1 MNSEASPA
9 PQPRQPL
16 VVRGVLLAAVLLTAA
31 AALSAASARGQLFPA
46 LLVDAY
52 GEYSTIQLPSWPE
65 APQRMGT
72 YIPLV
77 RVEHVPVDAERA
89 RARASHAL
97 MELLEGSFAERA
109 EVRLYFQGRAVEE
122 SRPLLRVGYEEIL
135 LLFGLYALSAWLIL
149 WSGLA
154 VFRLSGRPAAGGAY
168 LFWSASAFSLLMT
181 IFDYHT
187 MNWLVPL
194 FSVSTVALPVS
205 TLWLAYSFP
214 APPPWGASLLR
225 RVLGALTV
233 AGALVA
239 GWLII
244 SYLLRE
250 DPYLIRRGVILAIL
264 LGIVALVLTV
274 LLRLGRRGGQASA
287 ELITA
292 SWGLVLVPLII
303 ATAIAINTVTGKDF
317 LHLLLPFILLTFPL
331 SIGYAMIRNNI
342 LATQAILTPQMLMVP
357 LSLCSVILALLSGY
371 ATSVFISQYHEVAK
385 GVLPILMGGL
395 IFVGLMGWGRRMSAR
410 LFFSA
415 ALEFRPTIE
424 YLSDQL
430 ASLRRVSEV
439 RQAVEQVV
447 MRWLPTRAARVL
459 EPRALATV
467 AHLPPDYQK
476 WLEQGEQVW
485 TRESHEQRHLLV
497 PMRSLGELRGVLLVA
512 AKQGAAL
519 YTKADLELLETI
531 ASLGAVSLHHAA
543 VLQEL
548 ERLQRQER
556 EASREDKRLALAV
569 LSAELS
575 HELRQPLN
583 YINHLLRRG
592 NRGVPLDSR
601 DVEAGHREVELIRNM
616 IKDLSRF
623 ELPEPRPEPTP
634 VLEQIQRALEIN
646 RELLQ
651 EKHLQ
656 VSVEVPAELKVMAEA
671 DPLVQVFSNLL
682 RNGAQAAGE
691 QGQLGVRTFRK
702 EQELVLEAW
711 DSGTGVPEPVRD
723 LLFKQRVT
731 TKEEGWGLGLT
742 ITHRIVDSFEWQI
755 SHHREAGRT
764 CFRIALPLAHVVPPA
779 TSQPEES

>member
-1 MNSEASPA
+1 MNPEASPA
-9 PQPRQPL
+9 PPSRQPL
-16 VVRGVLLAAVLLTAA
+16 IVRGVLLAAVLLTAA
-31 AALSAASARGQLFPA
+31 AALSAASARGRPFPA

-65 APQRMGT
+65 APRRMGT

-77 RVEHVPVDAERA
+77 RVEHVPVDLAQT

-97 MELLEGSFAERA
+97 MELLEGSFADRA
-109 EVRLYFQGRAVEE
+109 EVGLYFRGRAAEE
-122 SRPLLRVGYEEIL
+122 RRPLLRVGHEEIL

-149 WSGLA
+149 WSGTA
-154 VFRLSGRPAAGGAY
+154 VFRLSGRPLAGGAY

-194 FSVSTVALPVS
+194 FSLSSVALPVS

-214 APPPWGASLLR
+214 SPPPWGASLVRRALR
-225 RVLGALTV
+225 ALTV

-239 GWLII
+239 AWLIA

-250 DPYLIRRGVILAIL
+250 DPSLIRRGVILAIL
-264 LGIVALVLTV
+264 LGIVTLVLAV
-274 LLRLGRRGGQASA
+274 LLRLGRSSGQSSA

-303 ATAIAINTVTGKDF
+303 ATAITINTVTGKDF

-357 LSLCSVILALLSGY
+357 LFLSSVILALFSGY
-371 ATSVFISQYHEVAK
+371 VTAIFIGHYHEAAK
-385 GVLPILMGGL
+385 GLLPTLIGVL
-395 IFVGLMGWGRRMSAR
+395 IFSGLMGWGRRMSAR
-410 LFFSA
+410 LFFPA
-415 ALEFRPTIE
+415 AQEFRPTIE
-424 YLSDQL
+424 DLSDQL
-430 ASLRRVSEV
+430 ASLQELPEV

-447 MRWLPTRAARVL
+447 LRWLPTGAARVL
-459 EPRALATV
+459 EPRALGTV
-467 AHLPPDYQK
+467 AHLPSDYRER
-476 WLEQGEQVW
+476 LERGEQVW
-485 TRESHEQRHLLV
+485 TLESHERRHLLV

-531 ASLGAVSLHHAA
+531 ASLGAMALHHAA

-556 EASREDKRLALAV
+556 EAAREDKRLALGV

-575 HELRQPLN
+575 HELGHPLN
-583 YINHLLRRG
+583 YIRYLLRQVS
-592 NRGVPLDSR
+592 RGVPLASD
-601 DVEAGHREVELIRNM
+601 DVKAGHEEVERIQSMLA
-616 IKDLSRF
+616 DLRRF
-623 ELPEPRPEPTP
+623 KLPAPRLEPTS
-634 VLEQIQRALEIN
+634 VLAPIQRALEIN

-651 EKHLQ
+651 EKHIQ
-656 VSVEVPAELKVMAEA
+656 VSVEVPAELKVLAA
-671 DPLVQVFSNLL
+671 DSLVRVFINLL

-691 QGQLGVRTFRK
+691 RGRLGVRTFRK
-702 EQELVLEAW
+702 AQELVLEVW
-711 DSGTGVPEPVRD
+711 DSGEGVPEPVREQ
-723 LLFKQRVT
+723 LFKHWVT
-731 TKEEGWGLGLT
+731 TKAEGSGIGLAVT
-742 ITHRIVDSFEWQI
+742 QRIVHSFGWQI
-755 SHHREAGRT
+755 SYHREEGRT
-764 CFRIALPLAHVVPPA
+764 CFRLALPLEHVVTPTPG
-779 TSQPEES
+779 QPEEP

>member
-1 MNSEASPA
+1 MNPEASPV
-9 PQPRQPL
+9 PQSRQML

-31 AALSAASARGQLFPA
+31 AALSAASARGRPFPA

-77 RVEHVPVDAERA
+77 EVEHVKVDAAQTRT
-89 RARASHAL
+89 RASRAL
-97 MELLEGSFAERA
+97 MELLERSFADRA
-109 EVRLYFQGRAVEE
+109 EVRLSFSGRAVEE
-122 SRPLLRVGYEEIL
+122 LRPLLRVGHEELL

-149 WSGLA
+149 WSGVT
-154 VFRLSGRPAAGGAY
+154 VFRLSGRPVAGGAY
-168 LFWSASAFSLLMT
+168 LFWSASAFSLLVT

-194 FSVSTVALPVS
+194 FSVSTVALPIS

-214 APPPWGASLLR
+214 APPPWGARLVQRAL
-225 RVLGALTV
+225 VALTV

-239 GWLII
+239 AWLIAC
-244 SYLLRE
+244 YLRGE
-250 DPYLIRRGVILAIL
+250 DPSIIRRGVILAIL
-264 LGIVALVLTV
+264 LGIVTLVLAV
-274 LLRLGRRGGQASA
+274 LLRLGRSSGQASA

-303 ATAIAINTVTGKDF
+303 ATALAINTVTGKDF

-357 LSLCSVILALLSGY
+357 LGLCSVILALFSGY
-371 ATSVFISQYHEVAK
+371 ATAIFIGHYHEVAQ
-385 GVLPILMGGL
+385 GVLPILIGVL
-395 IFVGLMGWGRRMSAR
+395 IFFGLMEWGRRMSAR

-424 YLSDQL
+424 DLSDQL
-430 ASLRRVSEV
+430 ASLQKVSEV

-447 MRWLPTRAARVL
+447 LRWLPTGATQVL
-459 EPRALATV
+459 EPQALVTV
-467 AHLPPDYQK
+467 AHLPTDYQER
-476 WLEQGEQVW
+476 LEEGEQVW
-485 TRESHEQRHLLV
+485 TLESHEQRHLLV

-519 YTKADLELLETI
+519 YTKADLELLKTI
-531 ASLGAVSLHHAA
+531 ASLGAVALHHAA

-556 EASREDKRLALAV
+556 EAAREDKRLALGV

-575 HELRQPLN
+575 HELGYPLN
-583 YINHLLRRG
+583 YIRYLLRQLS
-592 NRGVPLDSR
+592 RGVPLASK
-601 DVEAGHREVELIRNM
+601 DVEAGHEEVERIRSM
-616 IKDLSRF
+616 IEDLRRF
-623 ELPEPRPEPTP
+623 KLPAPRLEPTS
-634 VLEQIQRALEIN
+634 VLAPIQRALELN

-651 EKHLQ
+651 EKHIQ
-656 VSVEVPAELKVMAEA
+656 VSVEVPGELKVLAA
-671 DPLVQVFSNLL
+671 DSLVRVFANLL
-682 RNGAQAAGE
+682 RNAAQAAGE

-702 EQELVLEAW
+702 EQELALEVW
-711 DSGTGVPEPVRD
+711 DSGEGVPEPVRAQ
-723 LLFKQRVT
+723 LFKHWVT
-731 TKEEGWGLGLT
+731 TKEGGSGIGLAVT
-742 ITHRIVDSFEWQI
+742 QRIVLGFGWQI
-755 SHHREAGRT
+755 SYHREEGRT
-764 CFRIALPLAHVVPPA
+764 CFRLSLPLDHVVPPT
-779 TSQPEES
+779 TSQPEE